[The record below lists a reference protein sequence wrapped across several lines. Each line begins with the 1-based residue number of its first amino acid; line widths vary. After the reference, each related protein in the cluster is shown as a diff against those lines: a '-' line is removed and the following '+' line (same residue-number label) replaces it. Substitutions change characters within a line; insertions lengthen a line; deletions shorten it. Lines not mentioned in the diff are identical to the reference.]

1 MPNHLEFVVRPS
13 QSPNIRP
20 GQPTQIL
27 ATPKVIDN
35 EPIVWGGSGDSI
47 FDLNANESIEL
58 PAAKWEQSRTYDV
71 VRVFNPDDRT
81 QFVDT
86 EQMTEYQARN
96 KPSQQSAIASDR
108 FEMKFATNTNTP
120 DTEVKETG
128 KKRKTDFYINQ

>member
-1 MPNHLEFVVRPS
+1 MPNHLEYVVRPS

-20 GQPTQIL
+20 GTPTQIL

-35 EPIVWGGSGDSI
+35 QPITWGNSGDSV
-47 FDLNANESIEL
+47 FDLNASTSIEL
-58 PAAKWEQSRTYDV
+58 PVPKWEEKRTYDV

-96 KPSQQSAIASDR
+96 KPAQQSSIAQDR
-108 FEMKFATNTNTP
+108 IQLMFATNTNTEN
-120 DTEVKETG
+120 TEVISKGNT
-128 KKRKTDFYINQ
+128 RNSPPP